1 MLSYREWTIKFAENI
16 KGEAISAQIEYWHI
30 TMEKKKTKQV
40 DDFDTSSFQDFE
52 DFLAKSKMPKS
63 RCFRPLLAKAWK
75 TYRLEHENKEKRK
88 NNNK

>member
-1 MLSYREWTIKFAENI
+1 MSYREWTVKFAENI

-40 DDFDTSSFQDFE
+40 DEFDTSSFQDFE
-52 DFLAKSKMPKS
+52 DFLAKAKMPKS
-63 RCFRPLLAKAWK
+63 RSFKSLLAKAWK
-75 TYRLEHENKEKRK
+75 TYRIEHQNEDNQK